1 MQPLGFGGDAVK
13 PFRERNPVAVGAV
26 SIAVILLLLL
36 AAFKASDLPLIGG
49 GTTYYANF
57 ADASGLKSGDA
68 VRIAGVRVGK
78 VTGIDLEGN
87 HVRVAFQIKTD
98 SKFGTTTHAD
108 IKVATLLGAMFLA
121 LVPDGPG
128 QLSDGATI
136 PQSRTASAYT
146 VVDAFSGLADR
157 FYQGG
162 QGYEYHNGVYTP
174 KTNIGDINLDQLKTA
189 LNSLAD
195 ATANTPA
202 SFKAA
207 LQGVSALST
216 TLASRDAQLHS
227 LLTNLQA
234 VTTTLG
240 TRSSAIVDVMQQG
253 NVLLQALV
261 QRREAI
267 HQLLVSTSDLGAQL
281 TGLVQQSRADLKP
294 ALSNLQGVVNV
305 LLKDQSSLDETLR
318 LMAPFYRYFTNILGV
333 GPWFDTWIMN
343 LPPV

>member
-1 MQPLGFGGDAVK
+1 MK
-13 PFRERNPVAVGAV
+13 PFRERNPVSVGAV
-26 SIAVILLLLL
+26 SIAAILLLLL

-78 VTGIDLEGN
+78 VTGVDLQGN
-87 HVRVAFQIKTD
+87 QVHVSFKIKTN
-98 SKFGTTTHAD
+98 SHFGITSRAD
-108 IKVATLLGAMFLA
+108 IKVGTLLGAMYLA
-121 LVPDGPG
+121 LVPEGPG

-136 PQSRTASAYT
+136 PVGRTGSAYT
-146 VVDAFSGLADR
+146 VVDAFSGLAGR
-157 FYQGG
+157 FYEGSGG
-162 QGYEYHNGVYTP
+162 YDYANGKYTP
-174 KTNIGDINLDQLKTA
+174 KSAIGDINLNQLKTA

-195 ATANTPA
+195 ATSTTPVA
-202 SFKAA
+202 FKDA
-207 LQGVSALST
+207 LKGVSALST
-216 TLASRDAQLHS
+216 TLASRDTQLHA
-227 LLTNLQA
+227 LLTNLQT

-240 TRSSAIVDVMQQG
+240 TRSSAIVDVMKQG

-267 HQLLVSTSDLGAQL
+267 HQLLVSTSNLAAQL

-305 LLKDQSSLDETLR
+305 LLKDQSSLDESLR
-318 LMAPFYRYFTNILGV
+318 LMAPFYRYFTSILGT

>member
-1 MQPLGFGGDAVK
+1 MK
-13 PFRERNPVAVGAV
+13 PFRERNPVSVGAV
-26 SIAVILLLLL
+26 SIAAILLLLL

-57 ADASGLKSGDA
+57 ADASGIKAGDA
-68 VRIAGVRVGK
+68 VRVAGVRVGK
-78 VTGIDLEGN
+78 VTGVELQGN
-87 HVRVAFQIKTD
+87 QVRVAFQIKTD
-98 SKFGTTTHAD
+98 SKFGSTSHAE
-108 IKVATLLGAMFLA
+108 IKVATLLGAMFIA

-128 QLSDGATI
+128 QMSDGATI

-146 VVDAFSGLADR
+146 VVDAFSGTAER
-157 FYQGG
+157 FYEGSA
-162 QGYEYHNGVYTP
+162 GYEYHDGKFVP
-174 KTNIGDINLDQLKTA
+174 KSAVGNINLKQLTTA

-195 ATANTPA
+195 ATSNTPVA
-202 SFKAA
+202 FKAA
-207 LQGVSALST
+207 LKGVSALST
-216 TLASRDAQLHS
+216 TLASRDAELHS

-240 TRSSAIVDVMQQG
+240 NRSSAIVDVMKQG
-253 NVLLQALV
+253 DVLLRALV

-267 HQLLVSTSDLGAQL
+267 HQLLVSTSNLGAQL
-281 TGLVQQSRADLKP
+281 TGLVTQSRADLKP
-294 ALSNLQGVVNV
+294 ALANLQGVVNV

-343 LPPV
+343 LPV